1 MKSIFTLF
9 ALGSAVF
16 KVAAAQA
23 PAATKMGWA
32 GELSS
37 LDGGL
42 GGTVVVTDANTLVI
56 NDYRLEDAS
65 APALYWW
72 GSTSSDLSDG
82 FRISNQQVDEAAT
95 SDTYTITLDAGRTTA
110 DFETVGLWCERF
122 SANFG
127 QATLAPSDGEGQ
139 TDDGSDSTDTTA
151 PNAGTANS
159 VGWAGVGAA
168 ALLFTLSLL

>member
-1 MKSIFTLF
+1 MKSIFTVF
-9 ALGSAVF
+9 ALVSAVF
-16 KVAAAQA
+16 QISTAQA
-23 PAATKMGWA
+23 PADTKMGWA

-72 GSTSSDLSDG
+72 GSTSSDLADG
-82 FRISNQQVDEAAT
+82 FRISNTQVDEAAT

-122 SANFG
+122 STNFG
-127 QATLAPSDGEGQ
+127 QATLAPSDEEDQ
-139 TDDGSDSTDTTA
+139 SDDSDSSTTA
-151 PNAGTANS
+151 PNAGVANS
-159 VGWAGVGAA
+159 VGWSGVGAA
-168 ALLFTLSLL
+168 AVVFAFSLL